1 MVVFKICLFSLFFF
15 SFVLGACTIK
25 ANNLKDTEGWSLVLY
40 RVWEDDR
47 KAIAK

>member
-25 ANNLKDTEGWSLVLY
+25 ANHLKDTEGRSLVLY
-40 RVWEDDR
+40 RVWEADR
-47 KAIAK
+47 KATAK